1 MASEPTDDGF
11 HDEVERVTIRT
22 FSYRDSAELARS
34 NLEAHGIQCWVNA
47 DDCGGMYLNLTAANG
62 VRLVVFTS
70 DAEEAAAIL
79 ESPLKTEN
87 LIAEGEREVKSD
99 EPVSDLPKFIIV
111 AGIWTIYGMGLIGN
125 ILVFTA
131 AVSGRI
137 RGLQGLIYFWLS
149 IACGA
154 FCCYM
159 LYRVIRN
166 YIIHKRRS
174 QRRP

>member
-1 MASEPTDDGF
+1 M
-11 HDEVERVTIRT
+11 R
-22 FSYRDSAELARS
+22 LAV
-34 NLEAHGIQCWVNA
+34 LA
-47 DDCGGMYLNLTAANG
+47 
-62 VRLVVFTS
+62 S
-70 DAEEAAAIL
+70 DAEEAVAIL
-79 ESPLKTEN
+79 ESPLQTEN
-87 LIAEGEREVKSD
+87 LIAEGEREIKSD

-125 ILVFTA
+125 ILVFA
-131 AVSGRI
+131 AVVSGRI
-137 RGLQGLIYFWLS
+137 RGIQGLIYFWLS
-149 IACGA
+149 LGCGA